1 MKKYFFIAIIIF
13 TWADCLK
20 AQTVLNANGP
30 GKTYELISSVLAPGY
45 FPIETPDCSH
55 VEFGRHIDEIW
66 DSTLNAYV
74 FRFFIHVTPDNDRCI
89 NFDRQRNEIKVYD
102 RSPDKLKAFLGDS
115 IVYSWEFKLDSS
127 FQPSTGFTH
136 IHQLKAVG
144 GNDKL
149 PLITFTPRKGS
160 TDKLQIRYADS
171 TSIRT
176 LTSVNLSLF
185 KGCWVAVSE
194 HVLFAE
200 KGAYEVTFFRV
211 SDSTIIFHY
220 KNSNIKMWR
229 KNANFIRPKWGIYRS
244 LLDQKDLRD
253 EKVLFNSF
261 EIEKVGINAVLLNP
275 YNEQVVFFP
284 NPTNDKIFIQKGVH
298 LSKIMDLMGKPIYFH
313 NSQNH
318 SMVDISK
325 FPKGIYILEFNKE
338 NKILTRKLIIK

>member
-1 MKKYFFIAIIIF
+1 MKKYFLIIIIIF
-13 TWADCLK
+13 TWADCLE
-20 AQTVLNANGP
+20 AQTVLSANGP
-30 GKTYELISSVLAPGY
+30 GETYELISSVLAPGY
-45 FPIETPDCSH
+45 FPIETPDCGH

-89 NFDRQRNEIKVYD
+89 HFDRQRNEIKVYEK
-102 RSPDKLKAFLGDS
+102 SPEELKAFHGDS
-115 IVYSWEFKLDSS
+115 IVYSWKFKLDSA

-149 PLITFTPRKGS
+149 PLITLTPRKGS
-160 TDKLQIRYADS
+160 TDKMQIRYADS

-176 LTSVNLSLF
+176 LISEKLSLF
-185 KGCWVAVSE
+185 KGCWIAVSE

-200 KGAYEVTFFRV
+200 KGAYEVTFFRLP
-211 SDSTIIFHY
+211 DSTIIFHY

-229 KNANFIRPKWGIYRS
+229 DKANFIRPKWGIYRS
-244 LLDQKDLRD
+244 LSDQQDLRD
-253 EKVLFNSF
+253 EKVLFNAF
-261 EIEKVGINAVLLNP
+261 EIKKVGVNTVLLNP
-275 YNEQVVFFP
+275 YKEQVVFYP
-284 NPTNDKIFIQKGVH
+284 NPASDKIFIRKEVH
-298 LSKIMDLMGKPIYFH
+298 LSKIMDLMGKTICFR
-313 NSQNH
+313 NSQYH
-318 SMVDISK
+318 SMVDISP